1 MPPKIGLV
9 IASARAVRICPQVA
23 NFVLGTIQ
31 GSATSTNDKP
41 TINKIDLK
49 EWNLPL
55 FDEPVIPAQIK
66 DPSGYKHEHTRAW
79 SREISSHD
87 AFIFVS
93 PQYNWGY
100 PASLK
105 NALDYLFN
113 EWTGKPAMIVTYGGH
128 GGDKCSAQLNE
139 VLTGMKLQPIS
150 NRVQMK
156 YPSMEFGVKKCFPG
170 EDLGLDATSDESVWA
185 DERPNIVA
193 AFEELSAALSK
204 QTFQANG
211 EVN

>member
-1 MPPKIGLV
+1 MAPKIGL
-9 IASARAVRICPQVA
+9 IIGSARAVRIGPQVA
-23 NFVLGTIQ
+23 EFVLGTIQ
-31 GSATSTNDKP
+31 ASHSNVHDKP
-41 TINKIDLK
+41 SIDKIDLAA
-49 EWNLPL
+49 WNLPI
-55 FDEPVIPAQIK
+55 FDEPVIPQKIK
-66 DPSGYKHEHTRAW
+66 DLADYHHEHTRAW

-128 GGDKCSAQLNE
+128 GGNKCAAQLNE
-139 VLTGMKLQPIS
+139 VLNGLRMQPITK
-150 NRVQMK
+150 RVEMK
-156 YPSMEFGVKKCFPG
+156 YPDMDFAVQKAFPG

-185 DERPNIVA
+185 SEKPSILA
-193 AFEELSAALSK
+193 AFEELTAALPQKS
-204 QTFQANG
+204 NG
-211 EVN
+211 EPS